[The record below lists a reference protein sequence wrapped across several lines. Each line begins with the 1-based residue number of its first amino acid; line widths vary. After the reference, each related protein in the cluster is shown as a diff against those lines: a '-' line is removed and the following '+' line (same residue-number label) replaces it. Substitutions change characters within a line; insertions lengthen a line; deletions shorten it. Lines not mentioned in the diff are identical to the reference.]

1 MLPVPNVIGGGH
13 VPYPW
18 GGEGREGREG
28 GELNAEGVGRGG
40 GGNCWSKTRRIVESP
55 RLKKIVEP

>member
-40 GGNCWSKTRRIVESP
+40 GG
-55 RLKKIVEP
+55 